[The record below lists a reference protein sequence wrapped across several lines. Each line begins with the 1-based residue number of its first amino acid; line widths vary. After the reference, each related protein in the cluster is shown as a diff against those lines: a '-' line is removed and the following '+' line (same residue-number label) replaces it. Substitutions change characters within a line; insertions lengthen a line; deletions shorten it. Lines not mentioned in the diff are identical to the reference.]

1 MEGHK
6 GEGNDGNVRAVV
18 KMGGKR
24 ERGRERDR
32 EREREREKDR
42 EGEREDS
49 SILQPFLNQTDG
61 QDKKG
66 LNQTFTA
73 LPHPFERESR

>member
-6 GEGNDGNVRAVV
+6 GEGNDGNVRALV

-32 EREREREKDR
+32 ERERERER
-42 EGEREDS
+42 EG
-49 SILQPFLNQTDG
+49 
-61 QDKKG
+61 
-66 LNQTFTA
+66 
-73 LPHPFERESR
+73 